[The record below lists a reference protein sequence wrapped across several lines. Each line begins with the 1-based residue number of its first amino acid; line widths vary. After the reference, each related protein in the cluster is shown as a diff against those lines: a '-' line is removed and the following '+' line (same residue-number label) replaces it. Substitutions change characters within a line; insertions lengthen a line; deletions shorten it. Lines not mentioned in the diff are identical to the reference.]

1 MANCVDCG
9 SWIPNDQGSKT
20 CSMCYG
26 DISHGKDG
34 YYALWAEEQRAKAI
48 RKKQWEDQMQAAVDR
63 GEDPWPD
70 NDEELLG
77 G

>member
-9 SWIPNDQGSKT
+9 SWIPDDQSSST

-34 YYALWAEEQRAKAI
+34 YYEAWARRQETMREEAGIEAEEYPNLIKANN
-48 RKKQWEDQMQAAVDR
+48 D
-63 GEDPWPD
+63 GEIPF
-70 NDEELLG
+70 
-77 G
+77 